1 MKKIIFEILTLI
13 IVYIFMV
20 VIVDYYNSPNPYHY
34 RWLEMGII
42 AFSVYIIITLEE
54 HRRKKKK
61 NKKDQSKDWF
71 AFRQVYFKWQID
83 LPF

>member
-20 VIVDYYNSPNPYHY
+20 VIVDYYNSPDPYHY

-61 NKKDQSKDWF
+61 NKKDQSKD
-71 AFRQVYFKWQID
+71 
-83 LPF
+83 